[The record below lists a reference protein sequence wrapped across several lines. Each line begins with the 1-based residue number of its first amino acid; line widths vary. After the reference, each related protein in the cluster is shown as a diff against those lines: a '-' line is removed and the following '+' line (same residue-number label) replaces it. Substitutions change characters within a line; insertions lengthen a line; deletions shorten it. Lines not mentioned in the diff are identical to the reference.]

1 MENERLN
8 NFRKLMDEKGMECA
22 LIYSDVNRNYLTGF
36 TGDES
41 YIVITKNDAVF
52 ITDSRY
58 TEQAHNQVAGF
69 EIRRYDTKITDY
81 LIDTIK
87 PLGCRNLGFEES
99 LMTYDMYETLKK
111 GLPEIEFVKMEGL
124 VEKLRIVKD
133 DSEIAK
139 IQKAA
144 GIADEAFSHMLGFI
158 KAGMTEKEVGM
169 ELEFKMRRLGA
180 SGLSFTS
187 IVASGKRSSL
197 PHGTATEKVIEYGD
211 LLTLD
216 FGCIYEGY
224 CSDMTR
230 TIVVGKANDKQKEI
244 YNIVLSANEAVL
256 EAVRPGLTGVELDM
270 VARDIIGRKGY
281 GDCFGH
287 GLGHGVGMQIHEL
300 PMVSKKGL
308 LTLKKNMVI
317 TDEPGIYIPGFG
329 GVRIEDLLLVTED
342 GCSRFSHSEK
352 KLLEIG

>member
-1 MENERLN
+1 MENSRLIG
-8 NFRKLMDEKGMECA
+8 FRKLMDEKGIECA

-41 YIVITKNDAVF
+41 YIVVTKNEAIF

-58 TEQAHNQVAGF
+58 TEQAQNQVVGF
-69 EIRRYDTKITDY
+69 EVRKYEGKITDY
-81 LIDTIK
+81 LVNLISSLK
-87 PLGCRNLGFEES
+87 CQNLGFEEN
-99 LMTYDMYETLKK
+99 LMTYDVYSALKAN
-111 GLPEIEFVKMEGL
+111 LPGIEFREMEGL
-124 VEKLRIVKD
+124 VEKLRVVKD
-133 DSEIAK
+133 ETELAK

-144 GIADEAFSHMLGFI
+144 QIADEAFSHMLGFI
-158 KAGMTEKEVGM
+158 KQGMTEKEVGL
-169 ELEFKMRRLGA
+169 ELEFYMRRLGA

-197 PHGTATEKVIEYGD
+197 PHGTATDKVIQYGD
-211 LLTLD
+211 FLTLD
-216 FGCIYEGY
+216 FGCVYEGY

-230 TIVVGKANDKQKEI
+230 TVVIGKANDKQREI
-244 YNIVLSANEAVL
+244 YEIVLSANEAVL
-256 EAVRPGLTGVELDM
+256 KEARPGLTGIELDK
-270 VARDIIGRKGY
+270 VARDIIDNKGY

-300 PMVSKKGL
+300 PFISKKGI

-329 GVRIEDLLLVTED
+329 GARIEDLVLVTAD
-342 GCSRFSHSEK
+342 GCRTLSNSEK